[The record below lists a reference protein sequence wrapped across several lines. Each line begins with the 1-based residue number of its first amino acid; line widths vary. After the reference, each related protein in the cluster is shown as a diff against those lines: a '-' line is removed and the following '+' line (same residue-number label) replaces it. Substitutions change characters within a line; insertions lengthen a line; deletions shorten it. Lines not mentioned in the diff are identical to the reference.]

1 MQRVGMHGVAF
12 VPLRGPQQAMTP
24 AVMAWRADPPAAVL
38 QAFIGRVRAMAA
50 APLTAGKD

>member
-38 QAFIGRVRAMAA
+38 QAFIERVRAMAQA
-50 APLTAGKD
+50 AAQG